1 MNLYK
6 NEKENQ
12 VQARIDSAA
21 LLSSIPTPNL
31 FSKSH
36 LSFSTQSKS
45 EPEHPAAELSYELLG
60 SYMTL
65 KELLTSSKNY
75 WRDSN

>member
-6 NEKENQ
+6 NEKKNQ
-12 VQARIDSAA
+12 VQARIDSAV
-21 LLSSIPTPNL
+21 LLYFIPTPNL

-36 LSFSTQSKS
+36 LPLSTHSKS
-45 EPEHPAAELSYELLG
+45 EPEHPVDGLSYELLV
-60 SYMTL
+60 SNVAL
-65 KELLTSSKNY
+65 KLHITSSKNY